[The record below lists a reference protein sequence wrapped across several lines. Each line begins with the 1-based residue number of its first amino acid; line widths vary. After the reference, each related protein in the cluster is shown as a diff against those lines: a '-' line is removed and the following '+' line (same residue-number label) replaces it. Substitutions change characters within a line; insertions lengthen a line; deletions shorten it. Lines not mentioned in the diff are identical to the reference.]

1 MFRKIDCVMIR
12 VPDVPTAAT
21 FYEEA
26 FGLKRLWQDGDTIGL
41 GLSHTDAEI
50 VLHNSPDIPHDVEVH
65 YLVDNVAEA
74 VQGYAQKGCTVLVQ
88 PFDIVI
94 GQCAVIRDPF
104 GTTLCLLDMT
114 KGPREIK
121 NG

>member
-12 VPDVPTAAT
+12 VPDVPTAAK
-21 FYEEA
+21 FYEDA

-41 GLSHTDAEI
+41 GMSDTDAEI

-74 VQGYAQKGCTVLVQ
+74 VQGYAQKGCTILVE
-88 PFDIVI
+88 PFEVAI
-94 GQCAVIRDPF
+94 GQCAVISDPF
-104 GTTLCLLDMT
+104 GTTMCLLDMS
-114 KGPREIK
+114 KGPR
-121 NG
+121 